1 MAASIEIIGTESLGV
16 RGLCCLIK
24 TAKRRIV
31 IDPGLA
37 LGYIRHGLLPH
48 PLQVAEGE
56 RVRRRIILAL
66 AKATDVVFSHF
77 HGDHIPLREAN
88 PYQLAIR
95 DLPENMQKICCWGKS
110 SDSLKEKMKQR
121 ARDLQALLGPN
132 FHLVEGLT
140 IGPMTFSKAVPH
152 GKAKGVSRGSGGSV
166 MMTRINVGEKVFVHA
181 SDIQLL
187 DTSTIDLIISW
198 QPNIVL
204 AAGPPLYMKMLSD
217 KLRKTAWENG
227 LTLASNVDVLILD
240 HHLMRDNQ
248 GPAWLEAL
256 SAEAGK
262 QVYCAA
268 DFLGRQRLL
277 LEAKRAESYETM
289 VVPAGWHE
297 NYAKGEIN
305 AEKWLHCL
313 PASTL

>member
-56 RVRRRIILAL
+56 RIRRRIILAL

-95 DLPENMQKICCWGKS
+95 DLPGNMQKICCWSKS
-110 SDSLKEKMKQR
+110 PDSLREKMKQR
-121 ARDLQALLGPN
+121 AWDLRALLGPN
-132 FHLVEGLT
+132 FHLAEGLT
-140 IGPMTFSKAVPH
+140 EGPMAFSKAVPH
-152 GKAKGVSRGSGGSV
+152 GKAKEAGRGPGDSV
-166 MMTRINVGEKVFVHA
+166 MMTRINMGEKVFVHA

-187 DTSTIDLIISW
+187 DTPTIDLIISW

-204 AAGPPLYMKMLSD
+204 AAGPPLYIDMFSD
-217 KLRKTAWENG
+217 KLRKAAWENG
-227 LTLASNVDVLILD
+227 MRLARNVDILILD

-256 SAEAGK
+256 SAETGK

-268 DFLGRQRLL
+268 DFMGKQRLL
-277 LEAKRAESYETM
+277 LEAGRTESYEKM
-289 VVPAGWHE
+289 PVPASWHE
-297 NYAKGEIN
+297 NYAKGLIN

-313 PASTL
+313 PASSL

>member
-24 TAKRRIV
+24 AAKRLIV

-66 AKATDVVFSHF
+66 AEATDVVLSHF

-88 PYQLAIR
+88 PYQLAMGH
-95 DLPENMQKICCWGKS
+95 LPGNTKKINCWSKS
-110 SDSLKEKMKQR
+110 PDSLREKMKQR
-121 ARDLQALLGPN
+121 ARDLRALWGPN
-132 FHLVEGLT
+132 FHPVEGLT
-140 IGPMTFSKAVPH
+140 HGPMTFSKAVPH
-152 GKAKGVSRGSGGSV
+152 GKAKDTGRGAGDSV
-166 MMTRINVGEKVFVHA
+166 MMTRINMGDKVFVHA

-187 DTSTIDLIISW
+187 DTSTIELIISW

-204 AAGPPLYMKMLSD
+204 AAGPPLYISMLSD
-217 KLRKTAWENG
+217 ELRKAAWENG
-227 LTLASNVDVLILD
+227 LRLARNVDILILD
-240 HHLMRDNQ
+240 HHLMRDHQ

-256 SAEAGK
+256 SVEAGEE
-262 QVYCAA
+262 VYCAA
-268 DFLGRQRLL
+268 DFMGKQRLL
-277 LEAKRAESYETM
+277 LEAGRTESYARM
-289 VVPAGWHE
+289 PVPPGWHE
-297 NYAKGEIN
+297 DYAKGEIN
-305 AEKWLHCL
+305 AEKWLQRL
-313 PASTL
+313 SATSL

>member
-56 RVRRRIILAL
+56 RVRGRIILAL

-95 DLPENMQKICCWGKS
+95 HLPGNMQKICCWSKS
-110 SDSLKEKMKQR
+110 PDSLREKMKQR
-121 ARDLQALLGPN
+121 AWDLRALLGSN
-132 FHLVEGLT
+132 FHLAEGLT
-140 IGPMTFSKAVPH
+140 DGPMTFSKAVPH
-152 GKAKGVSRGSGGSV
+152 GKAKGAIRGTGDSV
-166 MMTRINVGEKVFVHA
+166 MMTRINVDEKVFVHA

-204 AAGPPLYMKMLSD
+204 AAGPPLYIKMFSD
-217 KLRKTAWENG
+217 ELRKAAWENG
-227 LTLASNVDVLILD
+227 LRLARNVDILILD

-256 SAEAGK
+256 SAETGK

-268 DFLGRQRLL
+268 DFMGRQRLL
-277 LEAKRAESYETM
+277 LEAGRTENYETM
-289 VVPAGWHE
+289 PVPASWHE
-297 NYAKGEIN
+297 NYAKGLIN

-313 PASTL
+313 PALSL